1 MEEEEEEELPSKAED
16 DGEEEDEFAEC
27 DLPTY
32 AKSYVLSR
40 VTHRDKEDR
49 SRRTANESR
58 MSRLSP
64 GAGRASP
71 LKRSVDDEFKLSMIK
86 ASLDYDL
93 GNHRGKFE
101 ADWRARNTSKVLP
114 GQEWAVDRAALEKA
128 KLNNMADV
136 LLPPPPPE
144 GAKRKNA
151 MVLPVPNNLTT
162 ALVNLQGLHQVGRAP
177 SPIRSTSRLS
187 NAATRDG
194 IHSMRARF

>member
-1 MEEEEEEELPSKAED
+1 MGEATDSARFDINRACPSEVTETGQGDEEEEDEELPLKAED

-40 VTHRDKEDR
+40 VTQRDKEDR
-49 SRRTANESR
+49 SRKTASESR
-58 MSRLSP
+58 MSRTLSP
-64 GAGRASP
+64 SP

-114 GQEWAVDRAALEKA
+114 GQEWAVDRVALEKA
-128 KLNNMADV
+128 K
-136 LLPPPPPE
+136 
-144 GAKRKNA
+144 
-151 MVLPVPNNLTT
+151 
-162 ALVNLQGLHQVGRAP
+162 
-177 SPIRSTSRLS
+177 
-187 NAATRDG
+187 
-194 IHSMRARF
+194 